1 MDADKPLLT
10 ITELARRSGI
20 SSRTIRFWSDEGLIP
35 VARRSAAR
43 YRLYD
48 SQALSRLDLVQTL
61 RELGIGLSA
70 ITAILKQQRSLGQV
84 ASTHVAALDVRI
96 RDLRVQRAVLRVVVR
111 RDSTPEETRLMQKL
125 VQTSAAERQRLI
137 DQFVTRAF
145 DGIAPDVP
153 GASIAHAMR
162 SLPPE
167 LPEDPSDAQLEA
179 WIELAELLADPAFA
193 ARVREMAV
201 AGASALHQPID
212 IAAIREH
219 AGAALAAGL
228 QPEAAAAD
236 AQLERILPSSSQAE
250 RVELLKQLET
260 FNDVRIERY
269 WQLMAALH
277 GRPAF
282 PAVAPACAWT
292 IAALRARE

>member
-1 MDADKPLLT
+1 MDTDKPLLT

-35 VARRSAAR
+35 VARRSPAR

-48 SQALSRLDLVQTL
+48 SQALSRLDLVRTL

-70 ITAILKQQRSLGQV
+70 ITAILKRQQSLSQV
-84 ASTHVAALDVRI
+84 AATHVAALDARI
-96 RDLRVQRAVLRVVVR
+96 RDLRVQRALLRAVVR
-111 RDSTPEETRLMQKL
+111 RGSTPEETRLMQKL

-137 DQFVTRAF
+137 DQFVSRAF
-145 DGIAPDVP
+145 DGTAQDAP

-167 LPEDPSDAQLEA
+167 LPDDPNDAQLEA
-179 WIELAELLADPAFA
+179 WIELAELLADAAFA

-201 AGASALHQPID
+201 AGAAALHQPID

-228 QPEAAAAD
+228 PPEAAVAEAV
-236 AQLERILPSSSQAE
+236 LERIVPSSAQAE
-250 RVELLKQLET
+250 RVELRRQLET
-260 FNDVRIERY
+260 FNDVRVERY

-282 PAVAPACAWT
+282 PAVAPGCAWT